1 MAANEQYIVDN
12 DHLVAWNCKYTLERV
27 ATGGII
33 SSMSAQEGV
42 VCRFTGMSC
51 NFSTWICLIVYTG
64 PGTVFMQTR
73 NPVAFGQW
81 LSTHMPAG
89 Q

>member
-1 MAANEQYIVDN
+1 MAAGEQYIVDN

-42 VCRFTGMSC
+42 VCRFTGMPYI
-51 NFSTWICLIVYTG
+51 FSPWLADG
-64 PGTVFMQTR
+64 
-73 NPVAFGQW
+73 FG
-81 LSTHMPAG
+81 
-89 Q
+89 